1 LKFEIPGN
9 FKFQTSNFKFVYM
22 IIKILTPEHVV
33 FEGEVSSVLLP
44 GKNGEFHIMKNHAG
58 IVSSLVGGKVKL
70 FTQSVDEAFAKN
82 LTKENDKDS
91 IFSFPIKSGVVE
103 FNHNKGIILC
113 E

>member
-1 LKFEIPGN
+1 MN
-9 FKFQTSNFKFVYM
+9 
-22 IIKILTPEHVV
+22 IKILTPEYVV
-33 FEGEVSSVLLP
+33 FEGEVNSVLLP

-70 FTQSVDEAFAKN
+70 FTNSVDEAFAKN

-91 IFSFPIKSGVVE
+91 VFSYSIKSGVVE